1 MNKLL
6 PRSELRYGARYET
19 KKKKTKSQT
28 NKQTLEPKNWGD
40 HVRITAQ
47 NQDDKFHPVQCPI
60 AEASPRYV
68 NQRLCLTT
76 ALCVYVD
83 QSEWAQHQFPDPG
96 HPGWGPEPI
105 PRLGS
110 SRMRPKTNS
119 QAWVIHRIRVNMGG
133 PEMGR
138 SPETLKII
146 VLLAPPLTLPHKKC
160 DVSIQKLKAWRQ
172 ANKTCWTCVWPLS
185 YLITYNIK

>member
-1 MNKLL
+1 MTTNDMKIMNKLL

-83 QSEWAQHQFPDPG
+83 QSE
-96 HPGWGPEPI
+96 
-105 PRLGS
+105 
-110 SRMRPKTNS
+110 
-119 QAWVIHRIRVNMGG
+119 
-133 PEMGR
+133 
-138 SPETLKII
+138 
-146 VLLAPPLTLPHKKC
+146 
-160 DVSIQKLKAWRQ
+160 
-172 ANKTCWTCVWPLS
+172 
-185 YLITYNIK
+185 